1 MNKSLR
7 RPLTVGGAAVAAL
20 VVWAV
25 AVPVAGVALTVHMGG
40 GPQEVGPVS
49 VVVASL
55 VIGLAGW
62 ALLAVLERVA
72 SRPGRVWTVV
82 ALAVLVLSL
91 LGPLGGAVGGGAM
104 SVLIVMHLVVGG
116 VLVGGLARR

>member
-1 MNKSLR
+1 MDKSLR
-7 RPLTVGGAAVAAL
+7 RPLTVGVAAVAAL

-25 AVPVAGVALTVHMGG
+25 AVPLAGVALTVHMGG
-40 GPQEVGPVS
+40 GMQEIGPVS

-62 ALLAVLERVA
+62 ALLAVLERVT
-72 SRPGRVWTVV
+72 SKPGRVWTVV

-91 LGPLGGAVGGGAM
+91 LGPLGGAAGGGAM
-104 SVLIVMHLVVGG
+104 SVLVVMHLVVGG

>member
-25 AVPVAGVALTVHMGG
+25 AVPLAGVALTVRMGG

>member
-7 RPLTVGGAAVAAL
+7 RPLIVGGAAVAAL

>member
-7 RPLTVGGAAVAAL
+7 RLLTVGGAAVAAL

-25 AVPVAGVALTVHMGG
+25 AVPLAGVALTVQMGG
-40 GPQEVGPVS
+40 GLQEVGPVS

-62 ALLAVLERVA
+62 ALLAVLERVT

-82 ALAVLVLSL
+82 APAVLVLSL
-91 LGPLGGAVGGGAM
+91 LGPLGRAVGGAAM
-104 SVLIVMHLVVGG
+104 SVLVVMHLVVGG

>member
-1 MNKSLR
+1 MDKSLR
-7 RPLTVGGAAVAAL
+7 RPLTVCGAAVAAL

-25 AVPVAGVALTVHMGG
+25 AVPMAGVALTVRMGG
-40 GPQEVGPVS
+40 GVQEVGPVS

-55 VIGLAGW
+55 AIGLAGW

-104 SVLIVMHLVVGG
+104 SVLVVMHVVVGG
-116 VLVGGLARR
+116 VLVGGLGRR